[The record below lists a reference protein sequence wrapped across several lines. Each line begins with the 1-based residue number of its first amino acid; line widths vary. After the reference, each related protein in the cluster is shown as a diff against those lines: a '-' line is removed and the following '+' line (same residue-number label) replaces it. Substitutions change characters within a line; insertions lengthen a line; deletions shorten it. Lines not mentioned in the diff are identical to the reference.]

1 MVGVNFSPI
10 SELKGNKLLAS
21 SLKCNNIAK
30 ITHNKGYSVYNS
42 TCPVGINYFNN
53 NVSFGGINL
62 NDAVKLK
69 EKFAQKGLKYLLPNE
84 TWNNN
89 KIFTTIK
96 SVTDKFGSLSKNKNL
111 NCDGITKIL
120 SAVLP
125 VAVLSNIAIKD
136 FKDLEKDLRKQG
148 LDEDDIEDY
157 MECEALTDTDVK
169 TKKTNI
175 YLNIEKGNKS
185 FKDKIYLKSAFA
197 HELKHALTAQCTNN
211 SVEDIYNLSKY
222 NNEKL
227 EDNVNKFFVDYARS
241 FYCKDSLENIELTP
255 ENMAINTSGG
265 IGLKFKSLDDLKAGI
280 DKSMTSMINYT
291 KNYNGKNFPQGFFET
306 KTFWNMMK
314 HYAQDEKEAYQTDS
328 IYRELNEDKT
338 KPVVTELRSL
348 LYAEMEKYF
357 AKKAQEA
364 KI

>member
-1 MVGVNFSPI
+1 MDKIQGRLVSD
-10 SELKGNKLLAS
+10 
-21 SLKCNNIAK
+21 NIPKHIAQKTKSVPFNPAK
-30 ITHNKGYSVYNS
+30 NCGYSLYNC
-42 TCPVGINYFNN
+42 TCPVGLNYYTN

-62 NDAVKLK
+62 NEATKLK

-89 KIFTTIK
+89 KIFSTIK

-125 VAVLSNIAIKD
+125 AAVLSNIAIKD

-169 TKKTNI
+169 SKKTNI
-175 YLNIEKGNKS
+175 YLNFDKGNKS
-185 FKDKIYLKSAFA
+185 HENEIYLKSAFA

-211 SVEDIYNLSKY
+211 CVEDIYNLSKY
-222 NNEKL
+222 NDEKL
-227 EDNVNKFFVDYARS
+227 EDKVNKFFIDYSRM
-241 FYCKDSLENIELTP
+241 FQCKDSLENIDLTP
-255 ENMAINTSGG
+255 ENMAINTYGG
-265 IGLKFKSLDDLKAGI
+265 IGLKFKSLEDLRQGI
-280 DKSMTSMINYT
+280 DKSMTALINQT
-291 KNYNGKNFPQGFFET
+291 KFLNAKDYPKDFFET

-314 HYAQDEKEAYQTDS
+314 HYAQDEKEAYQTDN
-328 IYRELNEDKT
+328 IYREINGDT
-338 KPVVTELRSL
+338 STPVTTEIRSL
-348 LYAEMEKYF
+348 LYAEMENYF
-357 AKKAQEA
+357 DKKAKNA
-364 KI
+364 KA